1 LIKTYTNEG
10 ETVLDNCM
18 GSGTTGIAAVDTN
31 RKFIGIELTEKY
43 FNIAEGRINAA
54 VEDKKCQL
62 F

>member
-1 LIKTYTNEG
+1 
-10 ETVLDNCM
+10 M

-43 FNIAEGRINAA
+43 FKIAEERINAA